1 MPKSNHTMVSKSP
14 EETAN
19 LAASIASKNQKGGLV
34 CLFGDLGSGKTT
46 FTKGFMKELG
56 IDNFSVKSPTYTYVR
71 EYKHPKTKIYHID
84 LYRLDSVDELLV
96 EEIQEILDNKK
107 NIVVIEWADKLEG
120 HLSHGRK
127 TQINFKYLDEESRE
141 ITIHYE

>member
-1 MPKSNHTMVSKSP
+1 MISKSSA
-14 EETAN
+14 ETAKF
-19 LAASIASKNQKGGLV
+19 ASSVAKKNQKGGLI
-34 CLFGDLGSGKTT
+34 CLYGDLGTGKTT

-84 LYRLDSVDELLV
+84 LYRLDNVDQLLV

-107 NIVVIEWADKLEG
+107 NIVVIEWADKLDEYLQYG
-120 HLSHGRK
+120 KK
-127 TQINFKYLDEESRE
+127 TEIIFKYLDEESRE
-141 ITIHYE
+141 ISVRYE

>member
-1 MPKSNHTMVSKSP
+1 MISKSP
-14 EETAN
+14 EETAK
-19 LAASIASKNQKGGLV
+19 LAAQIAKKTQKGGLI
-34 CLFGDLGSGKTT
+34 CLCGDLGAGKTT

-84 LYRLDSVDELLV
+84 LYRLDNVDELLV
-96 EEIQEILDNKK
+96 EEIQEILDNHK

-120 HLSHGRK
+120 YLSHDKK
-127 TQINFKYLDEESRE
+127 TEINFKYIDEDSRE
-141 ITIHYE
+141 IIVKNG